1 MFGKIKSTPIPTATL
16 KPFLLQAEETWSFPP
31 GLSPAVG
38 TSPQEG
44 QKGEHTAEGA
54 RMRRPA

>member
-1 MFGKIKSTPIPTATL
+1 MFGKVKSTPIPTATL
-16 KPFLLQAEETWSFPP
+16 KPFLLHAEETWSFPP